1 LAAPSALR
9 AATAGERPEG
19 IAADP
24 GGHGGANTPGPAD
37 RAHAPSAPLSPEGR
51 DLHDRFTAAIDDD
64 LDTSTA
70 VAIARETL
78 RAPLPED
85 ERRWLLLD
93 FDYVLGLDL
102 DRVWAAGTAADDMP
116 AEVRELVAARAIA
129 RNGRDFER
137 ADTIRDELAALGWDV
152 VDGPDGSQARP
163 KVASR

>member
-1 LAAPSALR
+1 M
-9 AATAGERPEG
+9 
-19 IAADP
+19 P

-102 DRVWAAGTAADDMP
+102 DRVWATGTAADDTP
-116 AEVRELVAARAIA
+116 AEVRELVEARAIA
-129 RNGRDFER
+129 RNARDFAR
-137 ADTIRDELAALGWDV
+137 ADALRDELAALGWDV